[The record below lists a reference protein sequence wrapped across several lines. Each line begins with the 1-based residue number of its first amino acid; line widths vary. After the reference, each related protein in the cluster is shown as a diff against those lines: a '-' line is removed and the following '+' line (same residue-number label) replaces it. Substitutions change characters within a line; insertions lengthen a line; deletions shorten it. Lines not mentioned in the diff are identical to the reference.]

1 MKKMT
6 NENSIKIYEQFI
18 SDEEY
23 SIIMELCDCDLKKI
37 LDDKLFGFE
46 VNDIKKLLKQLNNA
60 FRVMVKNK
68 IIHRDIKL
76 ENVFIKYVDKEKSD

>member
-23 SIIMELCDCDLKKI
+23 SIVMELCDWDLKKI
-37 LDDKLFGFE
+37 LDDKLFGFDFNE
-46 VNDIKKLLKQLNNA
+46 IKKILKQLNNT
-60 FRVMVKNK
+60 FRIMVKNK
-68 IIHRDIKL
+68 IIHREIL
-76 ENVFIKYVDKEKSD
+76 N